1 MRTLCLAKQASHDKA
16 DTIGSHLH
24 EVPRVVKFRETV
36 NRMVVARGWG
46 RGVERYYL
54 MGPEFQ
60 FYKMKKMDH
69 GNGHTTI

>member
-1 MRTLCLAKQASHDKA
+1 MLPLCIRGVPPSHLDREVL
-16 DTIGSHLH
+16 HLH

>member
-1 MRTLCLAKQASHDKA
+1 VKQASHEKA
-16 DTIGSHLH
+16 HTIGSHLH
-24 EVPRVVKFRETV
+24 EVPRVLKFRETG

-46 RGVERYYL
+46 RGMERYYL

-69 GNGHTTI
+69 GNGHATI